1 MIRRMFLGGLVIAGL
16 AGAAVA
22 VSPAMRT
29 YVYQQWAGLC
39 GWTEEARQA
48 DPVGFASYA
57 ERRLKHD
64 LQVMEKTRTELAAE
78 VGQLSRKIREQ
89 QALGDQA
96 RHLAEEFRTEY
107 QLASTNGGFPI
118 EVRSAAYTEGQAKS
132 QVSMLLA
139 EADGYTQ
146 SLDQLTKVR
155 KEAES
160 KIEEL
165 VVRINGTE
173 TQLAALSTKRELLR
187 ARQLTAE
194 GEQLLAQVDE
204 LMTGNTQVIQ
214 GNPVRSVRELLDA
227 PVAKPQKTASQQRVE
242 EFLAAKPVI
251 GTDESTVS
259 TQQASGRQ
267 GSTKVMKR
275 AKRNVVAKPIFQQS

>member
-1 MIRRMFLGGLVIAGL
+1 MIRRIFLGGLVIAGL

-22 VSPAMRT
+22 VSPGLRMH
-29 YVYQQWAGLC
+29 VYQQWASLS

-57 ERRLKHD
+57 ERRLKRD
-64 LQVMEKTRTELAAE
+64 LEVMEKTRRELVAE
-78 VGQLSRKIREQ
+78 VGQLSQEIREQ

-96 RHLAEEFRTEY
+96 RQLAGQFRTEY

-118 EVRSAAYTEGQAKS
+118 QLRDAAYTEGQAKS

-139 EADGYTQ
+139 EADGYQQ

-165 VVRINGTE
+165 VVRINSTE

-194 GEQLLAQVDE
+194 GEQLLAQVDQ

-242 EFLAAKPVI
+242 EFLAAKQMM
-251 GTDESTVS
+251 GTDDPSGAVATPVS
-259 TQQASGRQ
+259 VKQEPVKRKKRDK
-267 GSTKVMKR
+267 GS
-275 AKRNVVAKPIFQQS
+275 KPIFQQS

>member
-1 MIRRMFLGGLVIAGL
+1 MLFSGLAMAGL

-22 VSPAMRT
+22 VNPAMRT
-29 YVYQQWAGLC
+29 HVYQQWAGLC
-39 GWTEEARQA
+39 GWTEKARQA

-57 ERRLKHD
+57 ERRLKQD
-64 LQVMEKTRTELAAE
+64 LDVMRKTRRELAAE

-89 QALGDQA
+89 QALGDQS
-96 RHLAEEFRTEY
+96 RQLAEEFRTEY
-107 QLASTNGGFPI
+107 QSASTNGGFPI
-118 EVRSAAYTEGQAKS
+118 EVRGAAYSEGQAMS
-132 QVSMLLA
+132 QVSMLLS
-139 EADGYTQ
+139 EADGYRQ

-165 VVRINGTE
+165 VVRINDTE
-173 TQLAALSTKRELLR
+173 GQLAALSAKRELLR

-214 GNPVRSVRELLDA
+214 ANPVRTVHELLDA
-227 PVAKPQKTASQQRVE
+227 PVAKLQKTASQLRVE
-242 EFLAAKPVI
+242 EFLAVKPVI
-251 GTDESTVS
+251 DADDSPEVTTAPVS
-259 TQQASGRQ
+259 VEQEP
-267 GSTKVMKR
+267 VKR
-275 AKRNVVAKPIFQQS
+275 KKRTSRDKDTKPIFQQS